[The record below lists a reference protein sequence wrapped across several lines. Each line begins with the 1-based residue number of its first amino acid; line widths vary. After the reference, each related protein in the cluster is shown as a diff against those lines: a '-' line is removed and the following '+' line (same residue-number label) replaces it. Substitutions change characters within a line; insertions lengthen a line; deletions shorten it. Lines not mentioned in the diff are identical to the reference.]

1 MKSIVVTLG
10 VLVTAI
16 AVGLTSGDSTDPRL
30 QAGFG
35 MPVSLASLDAV
46 GQHEPAAEID
56 AEVPRQPEPQP
67 TLAKPKPPSVKSGG
81 SSGNIVVEHVPQYSY
96 ASCGSTGTP
105 AVVSYGSSGYTQ
117 SAYCPTT
124 VTYTRST
131 VCNQPTTLVARR
143 TPIRTVVRGTVRGT
157 ARVVAGTARVAT
169 GTTARIVTAPARVA
183 SNYRA
188 RWTHPSTIQDHMAH
202 DHGIST
208 AGKTQAQLLAEHD
221 AIHDQIGP
229 VYHTSLPSRPAPVT
243 YTAVQP
249 ALVAPIVSVPVVS
262 RQIAPAPRFPTVN
275 NCPGGV
281 CPLPR
286 RDCR

>member
-1 MKSIVVTLG
+1 MSTSMRAILREPEN
-10 VLVTAI
+10 TAYLI
-16 AVGLTSGDSTDPRL
+16 KHYPTATP
-30 QAGFG
+30 
-35 MPVSLASLDAV
+35 
-46 GQHEPAAEID
+46 EEI
-56 AEVPRQPEPQP
+56 
-67 TLAKPKPPSVKSGG
+67 AKPKPPAVNSGG
-81 SSGNIVVEHVPQYSY
+81 SSGDIVVEPIPQYSY
-96 ASCGSTGTP
+96 ASCGSNGTP
-105 AVVSYGSSGYTQ
+105 TAVSYGSSGYTQ
-117 SAYCPTT
+117 SAYCPPA
-124 VTYTRST
+124 VTYETKN
-131 VCNQPTTLVARR
+131 VVNTLVARR
-143 TPIRTVVRGTVRGT
+143 TPVRTVVRGTARGA
-157 ARVVAGTARVAT
+157 ARVVAGTARRVT

-229 VYHTSLPSRPAPVT
+229 VYHTSLPPRPAPVT
-243 YTAVQP
+243 YTVVQP
-249 ALVAPIVSVPVVS
+249 AQVAPVVSSPVVS
-262 RQIAPAPRFPTVN
+262 RQIAPATRFPTVN